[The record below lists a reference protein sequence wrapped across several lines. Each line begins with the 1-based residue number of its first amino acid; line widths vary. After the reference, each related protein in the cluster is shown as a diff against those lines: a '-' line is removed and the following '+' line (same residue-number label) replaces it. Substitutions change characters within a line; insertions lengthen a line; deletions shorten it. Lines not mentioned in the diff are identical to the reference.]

1 MRELK
6 YVNCV
11 WYCLIDVEQWGLSQ
25 HRAQSNCKFGERR
38 ISIAMFFNPKF
49 EAKIG
54 PMTSML
60 NPQNPLL
67 FKSIRM
73 EEFVKDLFTLNVNKK
88 SHLEKLR
95 IKSVEGNTTT

>member
-11 WYCLIDVEQWGLSQ
+11 WYCL
-25 HRAQSNCKFGERR
+25 SNGAYPSIKRKVIVNSEKER

-60 NPQNPLL
+60 NPQNPSL

-73 EEFVKDLFTLNVNKK
+73 EEFVKDLFTLNVNEK

-95 IKSVEGNTTT
+95 IKSVEGNTTA